1 MMRYRAGKRYTIRRK
16 PFAAPSCIIRTLKKL
31 SHFCYWLKN
40 CASDYNYGYGPNNRR
55 YKMNK
60 FAQKIELASQVAIII
75 VAALIGAVLVK
86 NHLLN
91 TSQPKGAAV
100 NNKPAAGQN
109 TDAGLN
115 GKAISLP
122 DVDWKKGDQTLVLAL
137 STTCH
142 FCSES
147 APFYKQ
153 VIEKRKGSTRLI
165 AVLPQSVEA
174 GRQYLSG
181 LGITVD
187 EVRQAP
193 PSSLGVQGTP
203 TLLLVNKAGVVT
215 SSWRGKLPQ
224 ERELEVIAKL

>member
-1 MMRYRAGKRYTIRRK
+1 
-16 PFAAPSCIIRTLKKL
+16 
-31 SHFCYWLKN
+31 
-40 CASDYNYGYGPNNRR
+40 
-55 YKMNK
+55 MNK

-86 NHLLN
+86 NHLLAPN
-91 TSQPKGAAV
+91 QKGAAV
-100 NNKPAAGQN
+100 NNKPAPGQN

-115 GKAISLP
+115 GKAIALP

-142 FCSES
+142 FCTES

-153 VIEKRKGSTRLI
+153 VIEKRKGTTRLV

-174 GRQYLSG
+174 GRQYLGG

-193 PSSLGVQGTP
+193 PSLLGVQGTP
-203 TLLLVNKAGVVT
+203 TLLLVNKEGVIT
-215 SSWRGKLPQ
+215 SSWRGKLRP
-224 ERELEVIAKL
+224 EKELEVIAQL